1 MTDTFSA
8 DQIEEWKD
16 YWELFD
22 TEGQGNIYWSVVGA
36 AIRSFGWAPT
46 NQQWHEVIFKLY
58 GADQTDVPELEQR
71 AIPSKEELNSKQIT
85 FDDFLPVLAEV
96 STLPSTGT
104 KEDFIEGMKVFDKD
118 SNGYVLAVEIQH
130 VLGSLGESLSQEE
143 VTAIFKGVET
153 NSAGMMKYDEFVKH
167 IMADPAD
174 D

>member
-1 MTDTFSA
+1 MADTFSA
-8 DQIEEWKD
+8 DQLEEWKD

-22 TEGQGNIYWSVVGA
+22 TEGQGKIYWNVVGA

-46 NQQWHEVIFKLY
+46 NAQWHEVIHRLN
-58 GADQTDVPELEQR
+58 GGEAETMPT
-71 AIPSKEELNSKQIT
+71 KEDLNAKQIS

-96 STLPSTGT
+96 SKLPSTGT
-104 KEDFIEGMKVFDKD
+104 KEDFIEGMKVFDKE

-130 VLGSLGESLSQEE
+130 VLGSLGEALTQDE
-143 VTAIFKGVET
+143 VAAIFKGVET

-174 D
+174 E